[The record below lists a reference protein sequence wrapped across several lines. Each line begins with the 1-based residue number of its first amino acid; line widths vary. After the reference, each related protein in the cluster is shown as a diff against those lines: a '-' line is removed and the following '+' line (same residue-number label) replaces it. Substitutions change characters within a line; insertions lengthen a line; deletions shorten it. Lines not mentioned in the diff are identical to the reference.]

1 MAPTGSKGGGNT
13 NPPPSRV
20 NSAKHWCFTWN
31 NYEKCPAWAAALDA
45 LVPKCRVF
53 VAQEEVGENGTPHIQ
68 GEMEFIA
75 KCRPIGLLPK
85 EVHWELKKAKD
96 DWHYCQ
102 KPDTAKPGGR
112 VWRHNVPRPLR
123 PLIRTTE
130 DRLYGWQLEYA
141 HKFDEPA
148 PDDNRKIHWVWSE
161 AGARGKSTMCRY
173 FIDRENHGTLCV
185 GGEVRD
191 IFSGIADWVKPT
203 KDDDDDPKN
212 LDLIVINIPRDSLN
226 RVSFKAIESIL
237 DGFFYSGKFKSRMV
251 RFNPPHVI
259 VFANAPPE
267 LSRVS
272 ADRWVIKNVDEVV
285 ETTLDM

>member
-1 MAPTGSKGGGNT
+1 
-13 NPPPSRV
+13 
-20 NSAKHWCFTWN
+20 
-31 NYEKCPAWAAALDA
+31 
-45 LVPKCRVF
+45 
-53 VAQEEVGENGTPHIQ
+53 
-68 GEMEFIA
+68 MEFLT
-75 KCRPIGLLPK
+75 KRRPMGLLPK
-85 EVHWELKKAKD
+85 EVHWELKKAKQ
-96 DWHYCQ
+96 DWTYCQ
-102 KPDTAKPGGR
+102 KPDTRIPESR
-112 VWRHNVPRPLR
+112 VWRHGIPRPLR

-130 DRLYGWQLEYA
+130 ERLYGWQLEYA

-173 FIDRENHGTLCV
+173 FIDKENFGTLPV
-185 GGEVRD
+185 GGEAKD
-191 IFSGIADWVKPT
+191 IFHGIAKWVNPE
-203 KDDDDDPKN
+203 DHFDQKN

-226 RVSFKAIESIL
+226 KVSFKAIESIL
-237 DGFFYSGKFKSRMV
+237 DGFFFSGKYDSQAV

-285 ETTLDM
+285 ESTLDM